1 MALFVLNSILLGIGL
16 AVDAFSVS
24 VANAISEPDMKKS
37 RMCMMAGV
45 FAAFQA
51 LMPMTGWI
59 CVHTVVQYLRSFDKA
74 VPWIAFILLAA
85 IGIKMIAEGVRNKE
99 EAAAIMVT
107 GVATLVLQGVATSI
121 DALSVGFAIAHYET
135 PMALLCSLI
144 IAAVTFIICTGGI
157 LIGKKVGALMSSKA
171 TVLGGIILIFI
182 GVEILFTNIF

>member
-16 AVDAFSVS
+16 AMDAFSVS

-37 RMCMMAGV
+37 RICMMAGV

-59 CVHTVVQYLRSFDKA
+59 CVHTVVEHLRSLDRA
-74 VPWIAFILLAA
+74 VPWIAFILLAI
-85 IGIKMIAEGVRNKE
+85 IGIKMIAEGVGNKGE
-99 EAAAIMVT
+99 ESAAPVT
-107 GVATLVLQGVATSI
+107 GAATLALQGVATSI

-135 PMALLCSLI
+135 PMAVMCSLI
-144 IAAVTFIICTGGI
+144 IAAVTFAICTGGI
-157 LIGKKVGALMSSKA
+157 LIGRKVGSLLSSKA

-182 GVEILFTNIF
+182 GVEILFTKFF